1 VSSTDF
7 GEALIKSYRELE
19 RDLATLVA
27 RNFHTSITTVMRRHS
42 KSGARASVRGSL
54 EQAPPIATGVTK
66 SIGDHR
72 VLLGISAIAADRPG
86 SVGWQLDSE
95 RFCDL

>member
-19 RDLATLVA
+19 RDLATFVA

-54 EQAPPIATGVTK
+54 E
-66 SIGDHR
+66 
-72 VLLGISAIAADRPG
+72 
-86 SVGWQLDSE
+86 
-95 RFCDL
+95 